1 MNKNLFIDCVDKFGG
16 KIDEEKL
23 NQFEIYSSLLVEWN
37 EKMNL
42 TGVTDPDGISVRHF
56 ADSISP
62 LFHIDFPE
70 NSKIIDVGTGAGFP
84 GVPIKIM
91 RPDIK
96 ITLMDS
102 LNKRIT
108 FLKEVREKT
117 EISDVECVHARAE
130 EFSRKEE
137 YREKYDIGIS
147 RAVAN
152 LRVLSEYVL
161 PFVKVGGYFISMKAM
176 EIDEEIND
184 AKEKI
189 KLLGGE
195 IKEIKTIEIPNSDVM
210 RKLVIIKKV
219 KKTDKKYPGRKIK
232 LEAFASLFYLIG
244 NV

>member
-1 MNKNLFIDCVDKFGG
+1 MNKNLFIDCVEKFGG
-16 KIDEEKL
+16 EVDEKKLEKF
-23 NQFEIYSSLLVEWN
+23 QTFSSLLVEWN

-42 TGVTDPDGISVRHF
+42 TGITDPDGISVRHF

-62 LFHIDFPE
+62 IFHIDFPK
-70 NSKIIDVGTGAGFP
+70 NAKVIDVGTGAGFP
-84 GVPIKIM
+84 GIPIKIM
-91 RPDIK
+91 REDIR
-96 ITLMDS
+96 ITLLDS
-102 LNKRIT
+102 LNKRIN

-117 EISDVECVHARAE
+117 EAEKVECIHGRAE
-130 EFSRKEE
+130 EFGRNPS

-147 RAVAN
+147 RAVSN

-161 PFVKVGGYFISMKAM
+161 PFVKVGGYFVSMKAM
-176 EIDEEIND
+176 DIEEEVNN

-195 IKEIKTIEIPNSDVM
+195 IEDIKTIEIPNSDVL

-232 LEAFASLFYLIG
+232 
-244 NV
+244 

>member
-62 LFHIDFPE
+62 LFNIDFPE

-96 ITLMDS
+96 ITLLDS
-102 LNKRIT
+102 LNKRIN

-117 EISDVECVHARAE
+117 EISDV
-130 EFSRKEE
+130 
-137 YREKYDIGIS
+137 D
-147 RAVAN
+147 
-152 LRVLSEYVL
+152 
-161 PFVKVGGYFISMKAM
+161 
-176 EIDEEIND
+176 D

-195 IKEIKTIEIPNSDVM
+195 IEEIKTIEIPNSDVM

-232 LEAFASLFYLIG
+232 
-244 NV
+244 